1 VCSADP
7 PMNSAH
13 RPFNQSPAD
22 VLQECCSDRVPA
34 IILNVE
40 SATVYYHARMSFL
53 TTRSVKLDLLEPV
66 QEIHIGSHC
75 CISFS
80 FRGDS
85 RAFVS
90 KVLEYR
96 PASQSGPAELIVIIP
111 SQLLGREARAA
122 YRVPVAMNSGLSV
135 RAFSP
140 GDPRVSHPIAIDIS
154 IAGILIEFLPEAEPH
169 LPIGA
174 TIEMELRLGAE
185 GAQLL
190 AEVRRR
196 DGHRYGLSFPGILT
210 PQGPRPPEP
219 LRRIVQTLERQWLQI
234 KPWR

>member
-1 VCSADP
+1 MYSKDSP
-7 PMNSAH
+7 LNSAH
-13 RPFNQSPAD
+13 PQLKPTVAD
-22 VLQECCSDRVPA
+22 VLQECCSDQAPA

-53 TTRSVKLDLLEPV
+53 MTRSVKLDLLEPV
-66 QEIHIGSHC
+66 QEIRIGSHC

-80 FRGDS
+80 CRGDS

-90 KVLEYR
+90 TVLEYR
-96 PASQSGPAELIVIIP
+96 PASESGPAELILEIP
-111 SQLLGREARAA
+111 ALLLGKEARAA

-135 RAFSP
+135 QAFSP
-140 GDPRVSHPIAIDIS
+140 GDRPVSRPTAIDLS
-154 IAGILIEFLPEAEPH
+154 IAGILIEFLPDVEPH

-174 TIEMELRLGAE
+174 KIDLELRLGADV
-185 GAQLL
+185 AQLS

-196 DGHRYGLSFPGILT
+196 DGHRYGLSFPGVLT
-210 PQGPRPPEP
+210 PRGPHPPEP
-219 LRRIVQTLERQWLQI
+219 LRRIVQALERQWLQI